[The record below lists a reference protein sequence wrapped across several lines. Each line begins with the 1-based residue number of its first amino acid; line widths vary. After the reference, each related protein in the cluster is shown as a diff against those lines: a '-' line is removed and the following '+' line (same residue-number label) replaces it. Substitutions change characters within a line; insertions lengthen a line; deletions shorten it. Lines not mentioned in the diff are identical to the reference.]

1 MILQLKDSQDAHFLS
16 VVLLRGC
23 VQMKYGF

>member
-1 MILQLKDSQDAHFLS
+1 MLIAEFTILVVIDNVLS

-23 VQMKYGF
+23 TTMGF